1 MAGDMSVAK
10 TFNAMAGEERAVVAG
25 ASANLQHP
33 GGARLGWQPAQER
46 FPFGQFP
53 LLLIPAIPLVGSAV
67 IGSPQV
73 IAYPLEIRAGH
84 SSCPSWP
91 R

>member
-1 MAGDMSVAK
+1 M
-10 TFNAMAGEERAVVAG
+10 
-25 ASANLQHP
+25 
-33 GGARLGWQPAQER
+33 QPAQER

-73 IAYPLEIRAGH
+73 IAYPLEVRPGH
-84 SSCPSWP
+84 SSCPGLAEHLVEFGVGPNLPDLLRTAAADGDLGRP
-91 R
+91 RQRLLA